1 MRNRPQPW
9 LAVALLVVLGRP
21 VAARPAL
28 SELAIDPF
36 GISLTDE
43 ETPVQQ
49 SHAVATLEV
58 ITLPIALNVASQLYG
73 ADWAKIDLG
82 TMRRNLTNP
91 PVFDE
96 DPFTTDQLAHPWTGA
111 MLFSAARSTGHG
123 FWVSGLYTAG
133 GSLFWELLLENEPPS
148 INDQIT
154 TTMGGMLIGEAL
166 HRFGRA
172 LLYTGP
178 LGEQRPNL
186 VRRAA
191 ATAIDPIAAAN
202 RFAWGDAWAGSVPPN
217 LYAHLG
223 IGAQSTGLL
232 GGDEREDAQL
242 YLQFVAEH
250 GLVGDE
256 GFRPRRPL
264 DHFELRG
271 SFAASRGD
279 LDGTL
284 YVRGLAVGT
293 GFGTGCSAI
302 RGVAGLFGSYDFSNE
317 ESIRHSEL
325 GFGPGGTT
333 ELQLDG
339 GGYLQGTIIGYV
351 VPWGAAGGETEEM
364 GPRRDYHHGPGLAAL
379 AELKLGRARLG
390 ELRVTSRLY
399 RIQGTFA
406 KDPANETIAKTT
418 FAGRLQLARHHA
430 LGLEGDHG
438 YRRASFADAGMEL
451 VQRTTEVR
459 AFYAITT
466 DGLFG
471 GSR

>member
-1 MRNRPQPW
+1 MRTRDVGW
-9 LAVALLVVLGRP
+9 LALALVVALGRP
-21 VAARPAL
+21 AGARPAL
-28 SELAIDPF
+28 GELMIDPA
-36 GISLTDE
+36 GISLVDE
-43 ETPVQQ
+43 EPPAQQ
-49 SHAVATLEV
+49 SHAVAAIEIFSLAV
-58 ITLPIALNVASQLYG
+58 SLNIASQLVG

-82 TMRRNLTNP
+82 TMKTNLTRR

-96 DPFTTDQLAHPWTGA
+96 DPYTTDQLAHPWTGA
-111 MLFSAARSTGHG
+111 MMFSAARSTGHG

-133 GSLFWELLLENEPPS
+133 GSLFWELLLENEPPAV
-148 INDQIT
+148 NDQIT

-172 LLYTGP
+172 LLFTGP
-178 LGEQRPNL
+178 YGRRPPNL

-202 RFAWGDAWAGSVPPN
+202 RFAWGDAWARTVPPN

-223 IGAQSTGLL
+223 IGAQTTGL
-232 GGDEREDAQL
+232 GAAPQL
-242 YLQFVAEH
+242 HLQFVAEH

-271 SFAASRGD
+271 SFSAAPDD

-293 GFGTGCSAI
+293 GFGSTCATL
-302 RGVAGLFGSYDFSNE
+302 RGVAGLFASYDFSNE
-317 ESIRHSEL
+317 ERVRHSGL
-325 GFGPGGTT
+325 GVGPGGTT
-333 ELQLDG
+333 ELRIG
-339 GGYLQGTIIGYV
+339 EGGYLQGTLVGYL
-351 VPWGAAGGETEEM
+351 VPWGAAGGETEGS

-379 AELKLGRARLG
+379 AELKLGRAELG
-390 ELRVTSRLY
+390 ELRATSRLY

-406 KDPANETIAKTT
+406 QDPANETVAKLTLG
-418 FAGRLQLARHHA
+418 GRLRLTRHHSI
-430 LGLEGDHG
+430 GVEGDHA
-438 YRRASFADAGMEL
+438 YRRAGFARGPDASLQLVERMTEL
-451 VQRTTEVR
+451 R
-459 AFYAITT
+459 AYYAITT